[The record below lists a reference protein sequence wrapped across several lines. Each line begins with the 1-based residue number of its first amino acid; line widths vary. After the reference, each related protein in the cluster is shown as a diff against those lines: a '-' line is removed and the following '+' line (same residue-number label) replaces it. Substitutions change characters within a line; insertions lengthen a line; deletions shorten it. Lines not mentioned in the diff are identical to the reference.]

1 MNFLF
6 VILKYC
12 IIHICPNCPDSN
24 EMSESKLYEFIGDYD
39 DETVIEFS
47 EWIST
52 DRANLILY
60 CKNVPQFIT

>member
-1 MNFLF
+1 M
-6 VILKYC
+6 
-12 IIHICPNCPDSN
+12 IHICPNCPDSN
-24 EMSESKLYEFIGDYD
+24 EMLESKLYEFIGDYD

-52 DRANLILY
+52 DRVNLILY